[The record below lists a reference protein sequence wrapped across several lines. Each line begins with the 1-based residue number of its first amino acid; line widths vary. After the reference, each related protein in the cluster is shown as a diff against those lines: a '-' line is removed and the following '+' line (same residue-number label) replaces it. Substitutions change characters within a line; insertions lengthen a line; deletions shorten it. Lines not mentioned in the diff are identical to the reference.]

1 MGPITYISGKL
12 NQDLRLNINQDLI
25 IQGYIDP
32 EIIKK
37 LTTAEELKSTDGRIV
52 K

>member
-12 NQDLRLNINQDLI
+12 NQDLRLNIDQDLI
-25 IQGYIDP
+25 IQGYIEP

-37 LTTAEELKSTDGRIV
+37 LTTAEELESTNGRIV